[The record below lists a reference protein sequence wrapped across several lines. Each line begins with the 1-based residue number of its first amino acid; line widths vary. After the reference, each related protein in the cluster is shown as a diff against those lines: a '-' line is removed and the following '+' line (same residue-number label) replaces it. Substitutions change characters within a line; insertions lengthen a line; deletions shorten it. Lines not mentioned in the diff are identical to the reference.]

1 MENACEFVI
10 ESSLQTQIDYRPTR
24 PSCYDP
30 PPLLFVTPSAFA
42 SIFSTDNCKD
52 WND

>member
-1 MENACEFVI
+1 MMENACEFVI
-10 ESSLQTQIDYRPTR
+10 ESSLQTQIDYTR
-24 PSCYDP
+24 PSSCYDH